1 MLLAGRAAAA
11 TAWKPSRFVP
21 CMSTLQASAVARM
34 AASSQCKAAVVRG
47 VVARPR
53 FAAAAAA
60 RSAASGQSLRQAR
73 TVCAAAATAEPET
86 FQYQAE
92 VRCGAATHGSLGH
105 SLGHGS
111 SGAGDRPETGNF
123 SAAHP

>member
-34 AASSQCKAAVVRG
+34 AASSQCKAAVMRG

-92 VRCGAATHGSLGH
+92 VRCGAATLGH

-123 SAAHP
+123 SAFSPLI